1 MLSDLRIKLK
11 EVYLL
16 ILFGHIY
23 ISEDKTR
30 GFKDMLRGNMAQKHI
45 LIEKNQHFIGVRRP
59 YTTK

>member
-11 EVYLL
+11 KVYLL

-30 GFKDMLRGNMAQKHI
+30 GFKDMLSGNLPPKHN
-45 LIEKNQHFIGVRRP
+45 LIEKNQNFIGVR
-59 YTTK
+59 TWSTK